1 MVKLHIE
8 QAEFGDCFILESKSN
23 NESTTMLIDGGPYQT
38 FKNHLKPTLQML
50 PLNGKIDLIVLSH
63 IDNDH
68 IIGLPDLLIE
78 IKNERDKGIKELVKI
93 KKMWHNS
100 FKDLLQLPEEP
111 KKLHASIFP
120 SQNLIKRNNIIE
132 SLIMKGFQQGTD

>member
-1 MVKLHIE
+1 MVKLHIV

-38 FKNHLKPTLQML
+38 FKNHLKPTLQKL

-68 IIGLPDLLIE
+68 IIGLLDLFLE

-93 KKMWHNS
+93 KKCGIIRLRIFYNYLRS
-100 FKDLLQLPEEP
+100 QRNYLQVFSHL
-111 KKLHASIFP
+111 KI
-120 SQNLIKRNNIIE
+120 
-132 SLIMKGFQQGTD
+132 